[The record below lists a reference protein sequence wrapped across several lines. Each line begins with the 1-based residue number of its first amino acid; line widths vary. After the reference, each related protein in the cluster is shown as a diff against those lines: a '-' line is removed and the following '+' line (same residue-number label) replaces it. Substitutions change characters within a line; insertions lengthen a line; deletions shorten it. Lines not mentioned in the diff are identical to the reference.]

1 MSKKIFNDEIKNHID
16 SLTDQGRATL
26 RSVVNEIAR
35 SNIDQDAVN
44 FFINGTYRNP
54 SGYSLG
60 GGRAG
65 KDFFSGNENY
75 VKQNFPEIFNFY
87 ENTFLQIRISYSNW
101 YQYLSTGIYK
111 EGEFG
116 PEYAV
121 LDERTG
127 IKELFISSYFEIYSQ
142 LRLRIN
148 SYIKDDGTTYGEKEA
163 SENVDA
169 SQSEEQNQ
177 RTANEGIYSSDEWNS
192 LINFIKLSE
201 DLSPQ
206 RSGEI
211 DPKLLFSNYV
221 GRPVSTGGS
230 LKMDQYSVLATPFLK
245 DLNVNALNSINDST
259 GAQALTRALE
269 STGLLELVK
278 HADLIRNFAERRL
291 KDVDSV
297 KGPISTILEGPG
309 QSAEDLVWYFKLS
322 EVFNSIKSDP
332 ISFATVNYY
341 MPGLVL
347 FFVNVLAIVSDFSN
361 DGRGGSIDDPSNNP
375 EEFLDSLEK
384 AFGNQIPG
392 EQRIFTLAL
401 RMQNTAQRIRN
412 VVSSSSYFRKNVQ
425 PQSPNVFGLRLGAAN
440 FYVPPLT
447 INVNTFF
454 KTGSL
459 TGGAI
464 RQSSS
469 PKFNSGHKQTSISLK
484 LFFPNYQEIWGLSLD
499 PNSVINLNKDFEIDF
514 KSDGSSEQE
523 IDKFLSSLRGLVAA
537 FKYSPIL
544 PIRNHYLN
552 TVHGVTAVA
561 LSSMSISTVPN
572 YPFALMVDIELLN
585 FNHKPFLP
593 MLSDFNQSI
602 HWGKY
607 RQYMGKAAG
616 RLHSYIN
623 EGFLVKSG
631 DRKEDQDIE
640 QPWLNRENENVAE
653 DSSSQALARYD
664 NEIMRTN
671 VINEWRNGN
680 NISFYVPAEI
690 QTRVFLPDVLDFRSE
705 SEKIVLEVGL
715 PFWESQLKKIGI
727 DLGTRYARD
736 LPNVIDIA
744 RARPP
749 RRSVSNAVKQLVDIL
764 TAGVNEPNLV
774 KKVYAFLVED
784 FISNN
789 INVID
794 PNPVASREKQDW
806 LRDYDNEEDE
816 LYAVEEEFDIGG
828 KKQSISLSQVKKLLK
843 EGAKKTES
851 SLDLIVEQILE
862 GEGKKGDNARKLE
875 IEKQVAEAFNMTVYD
890 RFFNTELVRDIMKAA
905 RYRNQGFFFREWEV
919 PMIRVDLDPQ
929 YVTVTGVSVGLG
941 NNFAPLQIQMMDE
954 PSYQHIGGKD
964 TSINIS
970 MIIQGEKELL
980 KFKRIFDHISSLS
993 RLENAVGVIGFLG
1006 IKNVITALSGVKY
1019 VLPLNYTVD
1028 TIPNFPHFYAVNISL
1043 LDFDIFQQ
1051 KREQLSNKQQAE
1063 LIAHFSTKKNPFLR
1077 IKQLW
1082 GATNTYP
1089 DFPLEVKSQEGE
1101 IVGSL
1106 DPDYYFR
1113 SFRMF
1118 DEDVITNISS
1128 QESLV
1133 QLSNLTSRVNNP
1145 DLAVFKVQK
1154 FVNDI
1159 STIQENA
1166 VNLAAETG
1174 NYDPQSVTRL
1184 RENLALNFVN
1194 EISSLGVSRSQLRV
1208 YFEEVLSNKISE
1220 NDRDS
1225 LLSFLDNSLAQ
1236 ANIEALGYDLD
1247 DIIKNLLIDISNI
1260 LSYGN
1265 FDEIFLGS
1273 GDITPDQ
1280 IDPSINNVSESLLR
1294 QKIRGFLREKV
1305 IPFGIAIEAVVST
1318 LQVEYF
1324 GNPISENGLIKT
1336 EDDINSTY
1344 FTIDLKKEIIELLT
1358 TLEREEYTVSNYAVS
1373 KGFGSAN
1380 IGEIE
1385 SGGHA
1390 LYNAINEILTT
1401 SRLEG
1406 ESEVSIDLDDDR
1418 FHKQIT
1424 YFGSTNN
1431 EGDDELSAIMSTA
1444 IGDYFG
1450 VVKKDTSG
1458 RSRFYITVDG
1468 KEVQASSSTGELYLK
1483 FKELFDPQSPVIGTT
1498 ESLTGIPGVTP
1509 LNEYQDP
1516 YQGTYSKKANTE
1528 VKKHWEKMFMDTSYR
1543 DVSGRMLR
1551 AFPTYML
1558 WLIDEGGYFAG
1569 VKMFDNFYGLQSIID
1584 FSVVSSEDLLG
1595 DTLIFRVSNLYG
1607 KLTTSESKS
1616 IFNSG
1621 VEQLNP
1627 DEISLGEGIESV
1639 LESTLNKARNI
1650 LSGLTNTYTV
1660 DIENI
1665 RLKPGV
1671 RVHLRAGYGSNP
1683 NSLQTI
1689 FNGII
1694 TQVEA
1699 GEIVTVTAQ
1708 SDAIELGAIVNSTNN
1723 KGHSGRID
1731 GGIDTGFWM
1740 SEPRDL
1746 MVRLLSMGS
1755 SRFREGIAWASQG
1768 IVFSENKFGIRHFG
1782 SVLYPPM
1789 NSIESSRH
1797 TALRDKIAGTYQQVG
1812 QSQGV
1817 GIVGNAISGAV
1828 GTVGIMNQLWADFG
1842 AKRDLEVFKRNIYPG
1857 NGSGLAQFLGG
1868 DLDDGW
1874 ASLVS
1879 FDSDSQYSDRVEGYL
1894 SRSTD
1899 LMWNRL
1905 LEFSNNSSNVGAN
1918 QTLSDLTGEDYASAS
1933 YEEIV
1938 RRTEGVIDTG
1948 LSSGQATLAKGLG
1961 AAAVVAG
1968 TFATAGIL
1976 PAAGIAVGATLGL
1989 TGILRGR
1996 GPTNIFRILGVLSA
2010 NDDDDLPG
2018 YDEVSFRA
2026 QTYMRTVWDLFRT
2039 CARLLPNYIVAV
2051 RPFEDRST
2059 VFYGKP
2065 HWIYTSGVVPVT
2077 TGFPGDRDTNI
2088 EGPDK
2093 ELTNMLQSLSTSSSQ
2108 LFDVGAA
2115 LEQDSPASILSQRRN
2130 DIFKSEGIY
2139 APTNYLQGKVINFA
2153 TEPAINMK
2161 GCRLPQY
2168 KGLVDI
2174 GLHLPIGGASEP
2186 QPLENQVLEHVQV
2199 PLLPPRYRFPFF
2211 SSIDNS
2217 SSNEANLFRTVTSST
2232 YAQGINGND
2241 GKDKQ
2246 DWNSFVFSQF
2256 LSNQFINSNNRF
2268 KSSEVFKILLEKEQN
2283 SGISIAPPSE
2293 GSSFNLDMNTGD
2305 YTSLTN
2311 EIIGIFRI
2319 DSTFSGL
2326 KVKMPLPEKF
2336 TGEVAFDRDG
2346 KDAVWRNFE
2355 EENYWSIGGL
2365 DNSNTARN
2373 FTPYSEW
2380 GSPKTPVDEQFYIA
2394 MRWPYTPSV
2403 SGSIST
2409 EEYVEWF
2416 KNEYFSGD
2424 LSVPGLDQNPLAFSK
2439 TPEDYKKRKV
2449 LVYNPSIRRAVV
2461 CKPAY
2466 FLWGE
2471 KNAGNRDS
2479 SAAIVSPDAAL
2490 YLGLLN
2496 SNKNN
2501 GSAASTAL
2509 RVIGVVAGVLN
2520 PVTLVAGTA
2529 GAVYDALTED
2539 DFDLNNLSNGFNTH
2553 PVRQECFFAFVPDE
2567 TPLGVVGDEN
2577 FVKRFNLSE
2586 NSRNNFGGAY
2596 GLEDYLIG
2604 FGRYS
2609 SESVDDLIAEQR
2621 TDIRRGLPENP
2632 LDLYKL
2638 SGDILVGE
2646 DDIVSNRMFGGNP
2659 LNLGEDGGE
2668 RQSYLNL
2675 VVKGEYS
2682 LLSND
2687 KLKEVLE
2694 NEIDPDE
2701 ERERQGLKWDPFKG
2715 SRSSFLLVYD
2725 PLDPISVQARQFYDE
2740 NYSSEVQT
2748 ITGRGR
2754 TLLQVQSIWDQFRVG
2769 YHTYESVK
2777 KIFQSTYGMN
2787 PDSDDEMPEY
2797 IRDIF
2802 RSDESASSIN
2812 IKKYVESNN
2821 SAIDE
2826 FATIFGQD
2834 WANSA
2839 RVVRPWQITNGQTA
2853 DLSLVQ
2859 RNRAIE
2865 FVRKNLIDEVPGST
2879 DQSLIDFLNNRI
2891 IGSLKNVRDNFFI
2904 NQKTLDFLEQ
2914 ENINDIAEN
2923 IKTPK
2928 QLFLFFVGLFRQKL
2942 WGDAYSR
2949 AWLGLVPDHKRNG
2962 ANHVDNRWSF
2972 RPVDKIFAAFID
2984 PYENYAKDDTKFKK
2998 LLARHSKQGSQST
3011 NVVSGIFESAG
3022 DFWSQNVAPL
3032 FTGVADAL
3040 GGLLSMFK
3048 LNMLMMGYA
3057 LNQAGTFS
3065 RQANILNKA
3074 LNDSMYYSLGQPGS
3088 LLRAV
3093 DNPFTREYG
3102 EPVIEIREPFQ
3113 RVHYLSSFSHIISNR
3128 IQENINGVA
3137 TTVTAYSDGKYPVT
3151 VALDKALPAERQ
3163 TEKIVETGIFYDN
3176 PIGSGLTGILHP
3188 LFHPLETARG
3198 ITKNVTGVP
3207 DELMAKRVALAHL
3220 KESLQDIY
3228 GGEIIVIGNADIRPH
3243 DMVYLAD
3250 VYERMYGLFEVE
3262 QVVHHFTPEMGYITS
3277 ITPNAL
3283 VTVNDPARWYMTSW
3297 FHSWCATQNMRNR
3310 ARIHIQNAI
3319 ATNSIAANNGYANI
3333 DSIYEALETEMK
3345 GSVYYTHGQSA
3356 LIKDIMSMEA
3366 ANNAAGLNAALTTA
3380 GAAVGVGAAVAAGTG
3395 LIAGGIATAV
3405 VGSLAWKAWG
3415 WVRDNVL
3422 DQHGCYISY
3431 LNKNGQPMDAGLS
3444 QNQGMA
3450 VGTFHSKALLPG
3462 ILGSRSKVATDNGY
3476 SIIRNDDLLKSLG
3489 WSEIQI
3495 EDFVRYASFENAQ
3508 VHAKVL
3514 GLSGLGPDRALLDKS
3529 FRVLATVTKIRDGD
3543 TAEVMDILTG
3553 SKFPVRFDGIDT
3565 AESNAYKAYIDTP
3578 SALGSD
3584 EPEGLVSIN
3593 SPSGRATLF
3602 TTNALAGKVFT
3613 LRINPTRSGQL
3624 SAIAEEDYIPG
3635 AQHNTSEGYNMDVY
3649 DRVIG
3654 TFFYKTSNENRENI
3668 VSNISNIFRELSS
3681 SSADLIKAKVR
3692 ETLSGGP
3699 ESVFYK
3705 RFDKI
3710 YQETEKAIFNPLA
3723 TSFSAGSFSEF
3734 IFIAGNIPGIFGENI
3749 NPENP
3754 GDNLM
3759 FRLFVTLINVRIL
3772 EATYEKASEWPL
3784 ILWDDYYSDGSP
3796 VTLNWELVVNGLA
3809 RVYTGDLNTL
3819 SPSAEIGSG
3828 Q

>member
-1 MSKKIFNDEIKNHID
+1 MSEIFNDEIKDYIN
-16 SLTDQGRATL
+16 SLTDQGRVNL
-26 RSVVNEIAR
+26 RYVVNEIDR

-44 FFINGTYRNP
+44 FFVEGTYRNP

-60 GGRAG
+60 GGKAG
-65 KDFFSGNENY
+65 KDFFSGTENDVVNKFPDIY
-75 VKQNFPEIFNFY
+75 KAYQTFEESYLENFRRTQGPASVL
-87 ENTFLQIRISYSNW
+87 TPTSYDVW
-101 YQYLSTGIYK
+101 YDALSTGIYNDGRRSYSILDGSLDISLILLISLK
-111 EGEFG
+111 DVLRVLSISVNSSIKTDGEEFS
-116 PEYAV
+116 
-121 LDERTG
+121 DT
-127 IKELFISSYFEIYSQ
+127 
-142 LRLRIN
+142 
-148 SYIKDDGTTYGEKEA
+148 
-163 SENVDA
+163 DA
-169 SQSEEQNQ
+169 SSNFDTATSEQAQSSQ
-177 RTANEGIYSSDEWNS
+177 ASEGIYSTGEWNS
-192 LINFIKLSE
+192 LITFIRKTNLQPSSPENTLSE
-201 DLSPQ
+201 SKILFANFLGKQISS
-206 RSGEI
+206 SGEI
-211 DPKLLFSNYV
+211 SGQGYEVLFS
-221 GRPVSTGGS
+221 
-230 LKMDQYSVLATPFLK
+230 PFISN
-245 DLNVNALNSINDST
+245 LNTNALDSINDTT
-259 GAQALTRALE
+259 GAQALVKALE
-269 STGLLELVK
+269 STGLLELIK

-297 KGPISTILEGPG
+297 KGPISTVLEGPG
-309 QSAEDLVWYFKLS
+309 QSAEDLVWYFKLT

-347 FFVNVLAIVSDFSN
+347 FFINVLAIVSDFSN

-384 AFGNQIPG
+384 AFGNQVPG
-392 EQRIFTLAL
+392 EQKIFTLAL
-401 RMQNTAQRIRN
+401 RMQNTAQRIKN
-412 VVSSSSYFRKNVQ
+412 VISSSSYFRKNIQ

-514 KSDGSSEQE
+514 KPDGSSEQE

-572 YPFALMVDIELLN
+572 YPFVLMVDLELLN

-631 DRKEDQDIE
+631 DRKEDQDVE

-727 DLGTRYARD
+727 DLGAKYARD

-749 RRSVSNAVKQLVDIL
+749 RRGVSNAVKQLVDIL

-794 PNPVASREKQDW
+794 PNSVTSREKQNW

-816 LYAVEEEFDIGG
+816 LYAVEQEFDIGG
-828 KKQSISLSQVKKLLK
+828 EKQNISLSQVKKLLK
-843 EGAKKTES
+843 ENAKKTES
-851 SLDLIVEQILE
+851 SLDLIVDQILE
-862 GEGKKGDNARKLE
+862 EEGKKGDNARKLE
-875 IEKQVAEAFNMTVYD
+875 IERQVAEAFNMTVYD

-954 PSYQHIGGKD
+954 PSYQHIGGRD

-1051 KREQLSNKQQAE
+1051 KREQLSNKQQEE
-1063 LIAHFSTKKNPFLR
+1063 LVTHFSTKKNPFLR

-1145 DLAVFKVQK
+1145 DLAVIRVQK

-1159 STIQENA
+1159 SKLQED
-1166 VNLAAETG
+1166 AADIVVQTG
-1174 NYDPQSVTRL
+1174 IYDPGTMTRL
-1184 RENLALNFVN
+1184 REDLALNFVN
-1194 EISSLGVSRSQLRV
+1194 EISSLGVSRSELRV
-1208 YFEEVLSNKISE
+1208 YFEEALSNRISQNNENSLISTISE
-1220 NDRDS
+1220 NDRNS
-1225 LLSFLDNSLAQ
+1225 LLSFLDNNLAE
-1236 ANIEALGYDLD
+1236 ANIQALGYDLD
-1247 DIIKNLLIDISNI
+1247 DIIKNLLIDISDI
-1260 LSYGN
+1260 FRFGN
-1265 FDEIFLGS
+1265 FDDILNQIGS
-1273 GDITPDQ
+1273 GIITPEE
-1280 IDPSINNVSESLLR
+1280 IDSSIRNASESLLR

-1305 IPFGIAIEAVVST
+1305 IPFGIAIEAVVSI
-1318 LQVEYF
+1318 LQAEYF
-1324 GNPISENGLIKT
+1324 GNPISEDGLIET
-1336 EDDINSTY
+1336 EDGINSIY
-1344 FTIDLKKEIIELLT
+1344 FTLDLKKEIIELLT
-1358 TLEREEYTVSNYAVS
+1358 TLQREEYIVSNYAVS

-1380 IGEIE
+1380 IGDIQ

-1390 LYNAINEILTT
+1390 LYNLINEILIT
-1401 SRLEG
+1401 STLEG

-1424 YFGSTNN
+1424 YFGSTNE
-1431 EGDDELSAIMSTA
+1431 EGDNELSAIMSTA

-1450 VVKKDTSG
+1450 VVKEG
-1458 RSRFYITVDG
+1458 RFYIQVDG
-1468 KEVQASSSTGELYLK
+1468 KEVQASSSTGELYLR
-1483 FKELFDPQSPVIGTT
+1483 FKELFDPQSPVAGTT
-1498 ESLTGIPGVTP
+1498 ESSTGIAGATP

-1516 YQGTYSKKANTE
+1516 YQGTYNKKANTE

-1543 DVSGRMLR
+1543 DISGRMLR

-1650 LSGLTNTYTV
+1650 LSGLKNTYTV

-1782 SVLYPPM
+1782 SILYPPM
-1789 NSIESSRH
+1789 NNIESSRH
-1797 TALRDKIAGTYQQVG
+1797 TALRDKISGTYEQVG
-1812 QSQGV
+1812 QAKGV
-1817 GIVGNAISGAV
+1817 GVVSSAISGAA
-1828 GTVGIMNQLWADFG
+1828 GTAAIMNQVWADFG

-1879 FDSDSQYSDRVEGYL
+1879 FDSDSEYSDRVEGYL

-1938 RRTEGVIDTG
+1938 RRTEGAIDTG

-1961 AAAVVAG
+1961 VAAATVGA
-1968 TFATAGIL
+1968 FATAGIL
-1976 PAAGIAVGATLGL
+1976 PAAGIAVGATLAL

-2077 TGFPGDRDTNI
+2077 TGFPGDRDTDI
-2088 EGPDK
+2088 EGPDT
-2093 ELTNMLQSLSTSSSQ
+2093 ELLNMLQSLSTSSSQ
-2108 LFDVGAA
+2108 LFDVSAS
-2115 LEQDSPASILSQRRN
+2115 LEQDSPASILNQRRTE
-2130 DIFKSEGIY
+2130 ILEGEGIY
-2139 APTNYLQGKVINFA
+2139 AAKNYFEGKVINFA

-2161 GCRLPQY
+2161 GCRLPKY

-2174 GLHLPIGGASEP
+2174 GLHLPIEEEGGKVINFAVE
-2186 QPLENQVLEHVQV
+2186 EQVKIHRQL

-2211 SSIDNS
+2211 SSINS
-2217 SSNEANLFRTVTSST
+2217 DVASEQTLFQTITSST
-2232 YAQGINGND
+2232 YAQRINRID
-2241 GKDKQ
+2241 GKDNQ

-2256 LSNQFINSNNRF
+2256 LSNEFFNSNTRF
-2268 KSSEVFKILLEKEQN
+2268 KSSEVFKILLEQEEN
-2283 SGISIAPPSE
+2283 SAISIAPSSE
-2293 GSSFNLDMNTGD
+2293 GSTFNIDMNIGD
-2305 YTSLTN
+2305 YSSSVN
-2311 EIIGIFRI
+2311 EIVARLRI
-2319 DSTFSGL
+2319 DTPFSGL
-2326 KVKMPLPEKF
+2326 EVRMPLPQEFSGKKI
-2336 TGEVAFDRDG
+2336 GEVAFDRDG
-2346 KDAVWRNFE
+2346 IDAVWKNFHE
-2355 EENYWSIGGL
+2355 KSYWSDEGL
-2365 DNSNTARN
+2365 LYGESD

-2380 GSPKTPVDEQFYIA
+2380 GSPKTSADEQFYIA

-2403 SGSIST
+2403 SDSISS
-2409 EEYVEWF
+2409 EEYLESF

-2439 TPEDYKKRKV
+2439 TAEDYKKRKV

-2461 CKPAY
+2461 CRPAY

-2471 KNAGNRDS
+2471 TTERVRGTTD
-2479 SAAIVSPDAAL
+2479 AAVSPDAAL

-2496 SNKNN
+2496 SRIANTDND
-2501 GSAASTAL
+2501 
-2509 RVIGVVAGVLN
+2509 
-2520 PVTLVAGTA
+2520 
-2529 GAVYDALTED
+2529 Y
-2539 DFDLNNLSNGFNTH
+2539 LSSGFSTH

-2567 TPLGVVGDEN
+2567 TPLGVVGIEN
-2577 FVKRFNLSE
+2577 FVKEFKLSE
-2586 NSRNNFGGAY
+2586 NSTTNFGGAH
-2596 GLEDYLIG
+2596 GFEDYLIG
-2604 FGRYS
+2604 FGNYNN
-2609 SESVDDLIAEQR
+2609 ESVDDLIAEER
-2621 TDIRRGLPENP
+2621 TFPQGTFIDGNP
-2632 LDLYKL
+2632 LNLYKL
-2638 SGDILVGE
+2638 SSNLEIMGE
-2646 DDIVSNRMFGGNP
+2646 DEILSNRRLGGNP

-2668 RQSYLNL
+2668 KQSYLNL
-2675 VVKGEYS
+2675 VVQGEYS
-2682 LLSND
+2682 LLSNNN
-2687 KLKEVLE
+2687 LKEVLE
-2694 NEIDPDE
+2694 GEIAPGNE
-2701 ERERQGLKWDPFKG
+2701 RGGRGLKWDPFKG

-2725 PLDPISVQARQFYDE
+2725 PLDPISVEARKFYDE
-2740 NYSSEVQT
+2740 NYSAEVQT

-2754 TLLQVQSIWDQFRVG
+2754 TLFQVQSIWDQFRVG

-2787 PDSDDEMPEY
+2787 PDSEDDMPDY

-2802 RSDESASSIN
+2802 KSDESVSAVGIRKYAESS
-2812 IKKYVESNN
+2812 Y

-2834 WANSA
+2834 WSRLARAANNSEPSA
-2839 RVVRPWQITNGQTA
+2839 RAQLGDSP
-2853 DLSLVQ
+2853 LVE

-2891 IGSLKNVRDNFFI
+2891 IGSLKNVRNNFFI
-2904 NQKTLDFLEQ
+2904 NQKTLDFLDQ
-2914 ENINDIAEN
+2914 EDVSNIAEN
-2923 IKTPK
+2923 IKSPK
-2928 QLFLFFVGLFRQKL
+2928 QLFLFFVGLFRQRL
-2942 WGDAYSR
+2942 WSDPYSR

-2962 ANHVDNRWSF
+2962 ADHVDNRWSF

-2984 PYENYAKDDTKFKK
+2984 PYETYGRDDAKFKR

-3011 NVVSGIFESAG
+3011 NIVSGIFESAG

-3057 LNQAGTFS
+3057 LNEAGTFS

-3151 VALDKALPAERQ
+3151 VGLDKALPAERQ

-3188 LFHPLETARG
+3188 LFHPLETVRG

-3228 GGEIIVIGNADIRPH
+3228 GGEIIVVGNADIRPH

-3380 GAAVGVGAAVAAGTG
+3380 GVAVGTGAAVAAGTS
-3395 LIAGGIATAV
+3395 LVLGGIATAV

-3415 WVRDNVL
+3415 WVRDNIL

-3462 ILGSRSKVATDNGY
+3462 ILGSRSKVATDDGY

-3543 TAEVMDILTG
+3543 TAEVVDILTG

-3565 AESNAYKAYIDTP
+3565 AESNVYKDYVDTP
-3578 SALGSD
+3578 SGSVSD
-3584 EPEGLVSIN
+3584 EPESFVSVN

-3602 TTNALAGKVFT
+3602 TANALAGKVFT
-3613 LRINPTRSGQL
+3613 LRINPTRSGEL

-3635 AQHNTSEGYNMDVY
+3635 AQHNTLGGYNKDPF

-3668 VSNISNIFRELSS
+3668 ISNISNIFRELSS
-3681 SSADLIKAKVR
+3681 SSTDLIKAKVR

-3723 TSFSAGSFSEF
+3723 ISFSAGSFSEF